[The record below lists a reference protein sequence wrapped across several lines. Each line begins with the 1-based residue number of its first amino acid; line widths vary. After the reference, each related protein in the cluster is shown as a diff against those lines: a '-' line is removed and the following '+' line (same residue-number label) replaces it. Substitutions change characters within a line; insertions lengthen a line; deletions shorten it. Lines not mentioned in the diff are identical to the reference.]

1 MRMSASARLMLE
13 SGILVSLVAGAGWLA
28 VLGYKVEA
36 HGYKQQELEQN
47 QKVLAKEL
55 VDTQKQMIQD
65 LTAIKTH
72 MGIKGK

>member
-1 MRMSASARLMLE
+1 MRMSASARLMIE

-36 HGYKQQELEQN
+36 HGFKQQELEQN
-47 QKVLAKEL
+47 QRVLSKEL
-55 VDTQKQMIQD
+55 VDTQLKMIED

-72 MGIKGK
+72 MGIKEK